1 MNRYRLDTTALTTTT
16 TTTTTTTEQMATSV
30 KQRSRYQQH
39 LGRSMSCDFNA
50 LAAAN
55 TADTE
60 TETETESETSPRQSV
75 EQPEYSTIPVIDYTH
90 DDYVITR
97 L

>member
-30 KQRSRYQQH
+30 KQRPLGEQH

-60 TETETESETSPRQSV
+60 TETESESSPRQSV

>member
-30 KQRSRYQQH
+30 KQRPLGEQH

-50 LAAAN
+50 LAASN

-60 TETETESETSPRQSV
+60 TETESESSPRQSV